1 MEGDLNVSIFGNELN
16 ALVKAPKDASG
27 NTLES
32 FVNWVLFVSNL
43 LILINDIL
51 EDDSDQ
57 LNKSDQER
65 SESYRSAMVPGGP
78 SEGFANANFVR

>member
-1 MEGDLNVSIFGNELN
+1 MKGNLNISIFGNELN
-16 ALVKAPKDASG
+16 TLIKAPKNASG
-27 NTLES
+27 NTFES
-32 FVNWVLFVSNL
+32 FVNWILFVSDL

-51 EDDSDQ
+51 ENDSDQ

-78 SEGFANANFVR
+78 SEGFANTNIVW